1 MTQKRSSKPNVWVTV
16 RPDGNWN
23 VRREGS
29 KKPSHVTT
37 TQKEANEIA
46 RQIAQN
52 NGVERITQGKDG
64 RIVSRDS
71 YGNDPNPPKDKE
83 H

>member
-1 MTQKRSSKPNVWVTV
+1 MAKKPNVWVTH

-23 VRREGS
+23 VIREGG
-29 KKPSHVTT
+29 KKPIRVTP
-37 TQKEANEIA
+37 TQKEANDIA
-46 RQIAQN
+46 RQIAIN
-52 NGVERITQGKDG
+52 NGVNRITQDRDG
-64 RIVSRDS
+64 RIISHDS

>member
-1 MTQKRSSKPNVWVTV
+1 MAKKPNVWVTH

-29 KKPSHVTT
+29 ERPTRVVTT
-37 TQKEANEIA
+37 QREANEIA
-46 RQIAQN
+46 REIAKRE
-52 NGVERITQGKDG
+52 GVDRITQGQDG
-64 RIVSRDS
+64 QIISHDS
-71 YGNDPNPPKDKE
+71 FGNDPCPPKDTE